1 MSQDSALYTV
11 ERGQDDPGIWRVV
24 GPNGAVGD
32 YRSES
37 AAQASADRLN
47 EDAAEE
53 QEDDA

>member
-1 MSQDSALYTV
+1 MSQDPALYTV
-11 ERGQDDPGIWRVV
+11 ERGQDDSEVWHVV
-24 GPNGAVGD
+24 GPNGAVGA

-37 AAQASADRLN
+37 EAQANADRLN